1 MVEPTVSAGYV
12 NSLLKVVAARGADQR
27 TLLARAGIDAQAL
40 AKPDTRVPFA
50 RFKTLMRAAKEML
63 EDPALAL
70 HFGENSPFDE
80 MSIVGLV
87 CMAAETMGQ
96 AFEQMNRYARLV
108 VEVEGHESGD
118 RFAIVPAGGG
128 LCWLED
134 RRKNPNDFPELTES
148 TWARFVAPYEKFF
161 PGRPHYVKAVHMPH
175 AQPAYRAEYERIFKM
190 PVVFGSERNALLIT
204 EGWLAEPTR
213 SGNPYVFGIFSERAA
228 ALLKS
233 LEDSKTLKGR
243 IERLLIPILHTGDL
257 GMDAVAKRIGLSR
270 ATLYRKLREEG
281 TSYDGLLDDLRHRM
295 ALHYL
300 DGKKVS
306 VNQAAYLV
314 GFSDPSV
321 FSRAFKRWTGKSP
334 AQRNAG

>member
-12 NSLLKVVAARGADQR
+12 NSFLKVVAARGADNAA
-27 TLLARAGIDAQAL
+27 LLARAGIDAQDL
-40 AKPDTRVPFA
+40 SKPDTRVPFIA
-50 RFKTLMRAAKEML
+50 FKTLMRAAKAML
-63 EDPALAL
+63 DDPALAL
-70 HFGENSPFDE
+70 RFGEDSPFDE

-108 VEVEGHESGD
+108 IEVEGHESGD
-118 RFAIVPAGGG
+118 RFAIVPAGNG

-148 TWARFVAPYEKFF
+148 TWARFVAPYRKFF
-161 PGRPHYVKAVHMPH
+161 PDRPHYVKAVHMPH
-175 AQPAYRAEYERIFKM
+175 AEPPYRAEYDRVFPM
-190 PVVFGSERNALLIT
+190 PVAFESERNALLIT
-204 EGWLAEPTR
+204 QSWLSERTR
-213 SGNPYVFGIFSERAA
+213 FGNTYVFGIFSDRAA
-228 ALLKS
+228 SLLKS
-233 LEDSKTLKGR
+233 LEESKTLQGR

-257 GMDAVAKRIGLSR
+257 GMDATAKRIGLSR
-270 ATLYRKLREEG
+270 ATLYRKLRDEG
-281 TSYDGLLDDLRHRM
+281 TNYEDLLDDLRHRM

-314 GFSDPSV
+314 GFSDPSA

-334 AQRNAG
+334 AQRKA

>member
-12 NSLLKVVAARGADQR
+12 NSLLKVTAARGADNAA
-27 TLLARAGIDAQAL
+27 LLARVGLDAQAL

-50 RFKTLMRAAKEML
+50 RFKALMRAAKEML
-63 EDPALAL
+63 DDPALAL
-70 HFGENSPFDE
+70 HFGEESPFDE

-87 CMAAETMGQ
+87 CMAAETMGH

-134 RRKNPNDFPELTES
+134 RRKNPNDFTELTES
-148 TWARFVAPYEKFF
+148 TWTRFVAPYPKIF

-175 AQPAYRAEYERIFKM
+175 AEPAYRGEYDRIFPM
-190 PVVFGSERNALLIT
+190 PVVFESKRNAMLID
-204 EGWLAEPTR
+204 ESWLAQPTR
-213 SGNPYVFGIFSERAA
+213 FANSYVFGIFSERAA

-233 LEDSKTLKGR
+233 LEDSQTVKGR
-243 IERLLIPILHTGDL
+243 VERMLIPILHTGDL
-257 GMDAVAKRIGLSR
+257 AMASVAKRMGLSR
-270 ATLYRKLREEG
+270 ATLYRQLRDEG
-281 TSYDGLLDDLRHRM
+281 TSYEALLDDLRHRM

-300 DGKKVS
+300 DGQKVS

-334 AQRNAG
+334 GQRKT

>member
-12 NSLLKVVAARGADQR
+12 NSFLKVAVARGADKAA
-27 TLLARAGIDAQAL
+27 LLERAVVDAQAL
-40 AKPDTRVPFA
+40 TKPDTRVPFA
-50 RFKTLMRAAKEML
+50 RFKVLMRAAKAML
-63 EDPALAL
+63 DDPALAL
-70 HFGENSPFDE
+70 HFGEDSPFDE

-87 CMAAETMGQ
+87 CRTAETMGQ

-148 TWARFVAPYEKFF
+148 TWTRFVAPYGKIF
-161 PGRPHYVKAVHMPH
+161 PDRPHYVKAVHMPH
-175 AQPAYRAEYERIFKM
+175 AAPAYRGEYARIFPM
-190 PVVFGSERNALLIT
+190 PVIFESERNAMLIT
-204 EGWLAEPTR
+204 QSWLSERTR
-213 SGNPYVFGIFSERAA
+213 SGNPYVFGIFSEHAA
-228 ALLKS
+228 SLLKS
-233 LEDSKTLKGR
+233 LEESQTVTGR
-243 IERLLIPILHTGDL
+243 VERLLIPVLHTGDL
-257 GMDAVAKRIGLSR
+257 GMAATAKRMGLSR

-281 TSYDGLLDDLRHRM
+281 TSYDALLDDLRHRM

-300 DGKKVS
+300 DGRKVS

-334 AQRNAG
+334 GQRNA